1 MNSILKLTFL
11 ILLFNTCVFAQKKV
25 YRIKH
30 AVTNFIIDGL
40 ISDWDSIPF
49 SSNFVN
55 HENGDTIASDINFK
69 LSWDSLNLYGA
80 IKVEDTFIDTNQT
93 LHDSYIFKTDDCTEL
108 FIDFDGNGKNYL
120 ELGINPNAVYFD
132 YHIISTKKSIYQF
145 QSNSNW
151 NIKGLEIKTSIK
163 KDYYIIEFKIP
174 FEDLA
179 TLPNGNFTQP
189 KDQTIWKGNLFNI
202 NPTNKSYNAWSP
214 CYSYGFHQPT
224 KFGILQ
230 FLK

>member
-25 YRIKH
+25 YGIKH

-55 HENGDTIASDINFK
+55 HENGDTIGSDINFK
-69 LSWDSLNLYGA
+69 LSWDSLNLYGV

-120 ELGINPNAVYFD
+120 ELGINPNGVYFD

>member
-69 LSWDSLNLYGA
+69 LSWDSLNLYGV

-120 ELGINPNAVYFD
+120 ELGINPNAGYFD

-151 NIKGLEIKTSIK
+151 NLKGLEIKTSIK

>member
-69 LSWDSLNLYGA
+69 LSWDSLNLYGV

-151 NIKGLEIKTSIK
+151 NLKGLEIKTSIK

>member
-55 HENGDTIASDINFK
+55 HENGDKIASDINFK
-69 LSWDSLNLYGA
+69 LSWDSLNLYGV

-151 NIKGLEIKTSIK
+151 NLKDLEIKTSIK